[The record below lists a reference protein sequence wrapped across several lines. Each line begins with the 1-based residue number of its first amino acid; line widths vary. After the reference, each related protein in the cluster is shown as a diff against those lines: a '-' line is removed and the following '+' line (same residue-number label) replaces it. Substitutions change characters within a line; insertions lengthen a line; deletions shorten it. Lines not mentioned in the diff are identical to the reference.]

1 MARGGR
7 ANVEGRCEM
16 VSMRRSVERS
26 ITVAM
31 MSAVGSE
38 GLQTH
43 GQSRRVQ
50 RGWMAIA
57 GGGWELASVCRCV
70 EVLVV
75 LAMPSEVGG
84 LPMIAFNM
92 GEQFRISKI
101 VH

>member
-7 ANVEGRCEM
+7 AIVGGRCEM
-16 VSMRRSVERS
+16 VSMRRSIERS

-38 GLQTH
+38 ELQTH